1 MNQTLGQ
8 MDAVKQRKREMSQAT
23 NRLKRLEQLE
33 QYREEKVAK
42 EMMML
47 EMQRKLQEE
56 QIMK

>member
-1 MNQTLGQ
+1 
-8 MDAVKQRKREMSQAT
+8 MDAVKLRKREMSQAT

-47 EMQRKLQEE
+47 EMQRKMQEE
-56 QIMK
+56 